1 VQPLVDHIAH
11 APDRPPDAPLA
22 MQVFADLSRQLAAM
36 NGKLDD
42 VTGRL
47 DDVTGKLDDATD
59 ELEML
64 RRVIEPRLLNRK
76 EAARLAGCSTRTI
89 QRHEDRGHIQRA
101 PTKGGGAF
109 YAYAD
114 VAKLKRMMK

>member
-1 VQPLVDHIAH
+1 MELRIDHITQALQL
-11 APDRPPDAPLA
+11 PPDAPALERLL
-22 MQVFADLSRQLAAM
+22 VDLTRQLAENNNKLGAM
-36 NGKLDD
+36 
-42 VTGRL
+42 TERL
-47 DDVTGKLDDATD
+47 DDVTD

-89 QRHEDRGHIQRA
+89 QRHEDRGYIQRA
-101 PTKGGGAF
+101 PTKGGGPV

-114 VAKLKRMMK
+114 VVRLKRMIK